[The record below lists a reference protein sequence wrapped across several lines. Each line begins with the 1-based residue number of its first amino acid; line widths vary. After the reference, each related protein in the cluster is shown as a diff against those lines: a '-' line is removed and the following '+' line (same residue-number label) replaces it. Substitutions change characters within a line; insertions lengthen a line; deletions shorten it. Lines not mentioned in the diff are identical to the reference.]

1 MARTR
6 SGIGDAPKRRE
17 DLRFLTGNGRY
28 LDDLAFGRMAH
39 AVMLRSPQAHARIL
53 GLDTAAARAAPGI
66 LAVLTAADARA
77 DGLKPLSPSADAN
90 TQTGE
95 RFAFA
100 PQPLLAEEK
109 VRYVGEPVALIVA
122 ETRDAALDAAE
133 LVAIDYAPLPAV
145 TNTASARA
153 TGAPE
158 LAPEVPGN
166 LCFEWLTGDSAD
178 IASTKTRAHFQSI
191 AEELL
196 DRRHPGRFNQAMM
209 ELGATVCLP
218 RTPRCVVCPV
228 ARYCEA
234 YKTGRQRELPVK
246 RRKPAALRLGAQ
258 VAVVEKNGAVLLRQR
273 PAGASLMP
281 GFWELPAP
289 EDLPGWRAARTAGT
303 FRHTIT
309 HHLYTITV
317 FSGKISRVPAGFRW
331 RRWNLLTTIPLTTIS
346 RKALRLWPSE

>member
-1 MARTR
+1 MLQQTR
-6 SGIGDAPKRRE
+6 AQAVIPYYQ
-17 DLRFLTGNGRY
+17 RFLERFPDAGTLAGAREADVLACWSGLGYYSRARNLQRAARAITEAGRFPKTY
-28 LDDLAFGRMAH
+28 DDIRALPGAG
-39 AVMLRSPQAHARIL
+39 PY
-53 GLDTAAARAAPGI
+53 TAAAVASIAFDSPC
-66 LAVLTAADARA
+66 AVLDGNVSRVIAR
-77 DGLKPLSPSADAN
+77 
-90 TQTGE
+90 
-95 RFAFA
+95 
-100 PQPLLAEEK
+100 
-109 VRYVGEPVALIVA
+109 
-122 ETRDAALDAAE
+122 
-133 LVAIDYAPLPAV
+133 
-145 TNTASARA
+145 
-153 TGAPE
+153 
-158 LAPEVPGN
+158 
-166 LCFEWLTGDSAD
+166 LTGDDAD

-209 ELGATVCLP
+209 ELGSTVCLP